1 MPREDEWCLYSS
13 GREQINPPSL
23 LKEFPDVW
31 TEKRAPS
38 LAKNHAP
45 IVVDLRPRATP
56 VRQKQISSTMGGM
69 PGNSGQHPAS
79 TSCRDPN
86 RMSVSLEHPLLP
98 VKKSGGNNYHP
109 VQDLHAVNSAVITIH
124 PVVPNPYTLLSLLPA
139 QASWFTCLNLKVT
152 FFCLWLSPAN
162 QPLFAFEWED
172 PHSGRKTQ
180 LAWTRLP
187 QGFRNSL
194 PCLVKPWPR
203 TLLPFLEKL

>member
-23 LKEFPDVW
+23 LKEFPYVW
-31 TEKRAPS
+31 TEKRPPS

-124 PVVPNPYTLLSLLPA
+124 PVVPNTYYSPESLTRSGKLVHLPRSQGHILLPPA
-139 QASWFTCLNLKVT
+139 V
-152 FFCLWLSPAN
+152 AN
-162 QPLFAFEWED
+162 QPA
-172 PHSGRKTQ
+172 
-180 LAWTRLP
+180 
-187 QGFRNSL
+187 
-194 PCLVKPWPR
+194 LVCC
-203 TLLPFLEKL
+203 